1 MTDVRNVLR
10 GVGIPIVLI
19 ASVVTGCATRSISD
33 SGYHGEPWYQPQA
46 SGNPSYKSELNEF
59 DVLGIS
65 PTTKI
70 TQEEIDKAF
79 ASKQDLSLPAGS
91 SLMLIQ
97 SGATIPDEAMVKA
110 MGKHYSVSVFSGLPV
125 SQSGDNYAMSLRLAA
140 AKGGYERIVIY
151 WGLLET
157 AQKGLVTK
165 TVSWVPFAGGAIPN
179 EKQEMRIRLKVAVI
193 HVKSGQWDMFSPEPF
208 QNTAVSARQTREA
221 SDQGQVAMLKAKAYE
236 AAAEEFVKRYSK

>member
-1 MTDVRNVLR
+1 MTDVREVRR
-10 GVGIPIVLI
+10 GIGIPMVLMTFM
-19 ASVVTGCATRSISD
+19 VTGCATRSISN
-33 SGYHGEPWYQPQA
+33 SGYRGEPWYQAPG
-46 SGNPSYKSELNEF
+46 SGNPSYKNELNEF

-70 TQEEIDKAF
+70 TQEEIEGAF

-97 SGATIPDEAMVKA
+97 SGAMIPDEAMVKA
-110 MGKHYSVSVFSGLPV
+110 LGKYYRVSVFSGLPV
-125 SQSGDNYAMSLRLAA
+125 SQGSDNYALSLRLAA
-140 AKGGYERIVIY
+140 AKGGYERIIVY

-157 AQKGLVTK
+157 AQKGLLTK

-208 QNTAVSARQTREA
+208 QNAAVSSRQTREA
-221 SDQGQVAMLKAKAYE
+221 SDQGQVAVLKAKAYE
-236 AAAEEFVKRYSK
+236 AAAEEFVKRYSR